1 MSLSALDLI
10 KKEKLIAVIRYN
22 SYEEAKKAIETCIKG
37 GIKIIEITLTTPE
50 ALKLIK
56 EFSKSKVLIGAGT
69 VVSHEDAYKSVKSGA
84 KFLVSPHFSDSVN
97 EVSQISEIPYLA
109 GVMTPTEAISAY
121 RQGSKLL
128 KVFPSEI
135 VGPNFISG
143 LLKPFPFLELMPSGG
158 VNLDNAAAWL
168 KSGSK
173 AIGVGSNLLAGQSEK
188 EKLESIK
195 KYLKIVN
202 G

>member
-168 KSGSK
+168 KSGAK

>member
-168 KSGSK
+168 KSGAK
-173 AIGVGSNLLAGQSEK
+173 AISVGSNLLAGQSEK

>member
-1 MSLSALDLI
+1 MSLNALDLI

-69 VVSHEDAYKSVKSGA
+69 VVSHEDAYNSVKSGA
-84 KFLVSPHFSDSVN
+84 KFLVGPHFSDSVN
-97 EVSQISEIPYLA
+97 EVSQISKIPYLA

-121 RQGSKLL
+121 RQGSNLL

-143 LLKPFPFLELMPSGG
+143 VLKPFPFLELMPSGG

-168 KSGSK
+168 KSGAK
-173 AIGVGSNLLAGQSEK
+173 AISVGSNLLAGQSEK